1 MRIRVIQSKDSGWD
15 FSEKIRSAVEGKI
28 VPLELEFKTVNRF
41 YETVSAVSGA
51 YDLNVVLFFPKKEEA
66 AIAGPIL
73 LELLKSGAK
82 VVFYYAEDVVVYEEE
97 ILAEVLSAVGV

>member
-28 VPLELEFKTVNRF
+28 VPLELDFKNVNRF
-41 YETVSAVSGA
+41 YDVITAVSRV
-51 YDLNVVLFFPKKEEA
+51 YDLNIVLFFPKKEET

-73 LELLKSGAK
+73 VELLKGGAK
-82 VVFYYAEDVVVYEEE
+82 AIFYYAEDVGIYEED
-97 ILAEVLSAVGV
+97 ILAAVLGVIGV